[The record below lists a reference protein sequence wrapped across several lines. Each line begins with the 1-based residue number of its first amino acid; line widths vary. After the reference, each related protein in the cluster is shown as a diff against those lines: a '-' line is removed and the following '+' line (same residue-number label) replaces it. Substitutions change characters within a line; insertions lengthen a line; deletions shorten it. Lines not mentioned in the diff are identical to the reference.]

1 MKKILV
7 LFLFS
12 VGCSLYAQQFSAD
25 MKKTDI
31 MKVCDA
37 VAKWQINHQK
47 EVKHH
52 PLDWTNGA
60 LYRGITEWGK
70 VSGNET
76 CYDFVREIGEKYNWN
91 MWDRVYHADDICVG
105 QAFIEMYRKLGDKRM
120 LQPVMERAYYVAT
133 HPSKAPLLKTDA
145 VGTLER
151 WSWADAL
158 FGWVFAGLPLIID
171 NLPIDCDSRNY
182 YIQLFVKMAEAVR
195 KTQCEGGDWR
205 TSLLDPDSY
214 DMPENSCSA
223 FMCYGIAWGLRN
235 EYLAK
240 RTYKPVLEKGWKSLV
255 KAVHT
260 DGKLGYIQPVGAAP
274 KAAGRDATDV
284 YGVGAFLLAGSELYK
299 LIK

>member
-1 MKKILV
+1 MCIR
-7 LFLFS
+7 
-12 VGCSLYAQQFSAD
+12 D
-25 MKKTDI
+25 
-31 MKVCDA
+31 
-37 VAKWQINHQK
+37 
-47 EVKHH
+47 
-52 PLDWTNGA
+52 
-60 LYRGITEWGK
+60 
-70 VSGNET
+70 SGN
-76 CYDFVREIGEKYNWN
+76 
-91 MWDRVYHADDICVG
+91 
-105 QAFIEMYRKLGDKRM
+105 
-120 LQPVMERAYYVAT
+120 
-133 HPSKAPLLKTDA
+133 
-145 VGTLER
+145 
-151 WSWADAL
+151 
-158 FGWVFAGLPLIID
+158 GWVFAGLPLIID